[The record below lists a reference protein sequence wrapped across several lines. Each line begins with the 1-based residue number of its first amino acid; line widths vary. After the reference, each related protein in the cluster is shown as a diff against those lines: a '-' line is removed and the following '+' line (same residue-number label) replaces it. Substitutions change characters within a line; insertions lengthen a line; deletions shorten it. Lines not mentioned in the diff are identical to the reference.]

1 MKQEGEKKGRFSWK
15 RYGLCLI
22 AVGLL
27 SAGGTWAY
35 RSLTR
40 DATNRIR
47 VSRNTIEIDETFEP
61 PQVQSTVPDNTDPDN
76 TDYNILTKQVRIRN
90 TDSASCF
97 VRAFLD
103 FSDSSIKDLAYMR
116 QTEDSD
122 WVKAEDYGDWLNEN
136 SSDWAY
142 IPADDSEDGQLI
154 GGYYYYKHPL
164 KSGEETTLLLDS
176 VKVAYTDPAQ
186 IIDYDI
192 IVTSESIQTYLNV
205 EDSEVITD
213 SDEASGEDSDLDS
226 IDDSGDDSVLN
237 SIDGSSD
244 DSTLDSIDDS
254 GDDSYPDSI
263 DDSGD
268 DSTLNSIDDSG
279 DDSYPDSNNGSDDD
293 SGDDSDNPTLS
304 LEKNPAGFAGLRLM
318 AGSSDDNSVD
328 LSTWESKAVTSG
340 TKDDSNEVLTPSGH
354 QTAVD
359 LSDEEKYPDG
369 WKMGWTEFIKGSSST
384 GIDKNDTDTE
394 ETTSASSGE
403 TTAASSDQSLLSI
416 TYDAN
421 GGYFSNHED
430 VTQNVVWYKWNGKKY
445 VLRGGLS
452 DIEPQNPGYKFV
464 QWQTSEGT
472 AFQFPTTKLTDN
484 ITNITASAQW
494 ELAIHTITYNA
505 SNISRTY
512 TGQFYISSSS
522 KPTTNKVD
530 YSWDGK
536 ELKPSSGTYNIPIY
550 IPSSSGASR
559 CCSFDGWQLADGTEF
574 VLDTT
579 KELEQDITVYA
590 KWVKTYDSSLK
601 YTIRY
606 AVTIYNIED
615 QDADGD
621 PVKDDNDNDIAI
633 TFGPATGASY
643 RTTYASKHYPTLS
656 SGEMCIHYMTW
667 KEIIRQAK
675 KDPTVFETC
684 LKNGCRCPVLL
695 TLGYSASQKKKIASS
710 YFTSYYSTVSG
721 DGVSGLY
728 YTINSNYTI
737 WNNTKNNYGG
747 WPASRIRATLNGY
760 DDYTG
765 SYADNGTIHKKD
777 YTYCGSDL
785 LSENDA
791 LISCFPDILQ
801 KNICRRA
808 VKSDTSYE
816 LWGNYD
822 PSNVTPLYG
831 AVIKDDDGNDQI
843 ASLVTT
849 YDKLWLPSTHEIWN
863 DLATGSRWFHK
874 NEGAQF
880 ARMNALNVTKSACSD
895 LIPYNEKGA
904 VWSIWLRSIDNKD
917 SIYSCINYKDGSCTC
932 ISTSNNTAYALA
944 PCFSIS
950 KSAYVE

>member
-1 MKQEGEKKGRFSWK
+1 MKQEGEKKGLFSWK
-15 RYGLCLI
+15 RYVLCLI

-47 VSRNTIEIDETFEP
+47 VSRNTIAIDETFEP
-61 PQVQSTVPDNTDPDN
+61 PQVQSADPDN
-76 TDYNILTKQVRIRN
+76 TDHNILTKQVRIRN

-97 VRAFLD
+97 VRVFLD
-103 FSDSSIKDLAYMR
+103 FSDSSIKELAYMR

-136 SSDWAY
+136 SSDWTY
-142 IPADDSEDGQLI
+142 IPAPSDESEEDIPEAELAAFKESQLI
-154 GGYYYYKHPL
+154 GGYYYYTHPL

-176 VKVAYTDPAQ
+176 VKVEYTDPAQ
-186 IIDYDI
+186 IIDYDV

-205 EDSEVITD
+205 EDGESITD
-213 SDEASGEDSDLDS
+213 SDEASGGNSDPDSNLDS
-226 IDDSGDDSVLN
+226 NNG
-237 SIDGSSD
+237 
-244 DSTLDSIDDS
+244 
-254 GDDSYPDSI
+254 
-263 DDSGD
+263 SGD
-268 DSTLNSIDDSG
+268 DSTLNSNKD
-279 DDSYPDSNNGSDDD
+279 P
-293 SGDDSDNPTLS
+293 GDDSDSPALS

-369 WKMGWTEFIKGSSST
+369 WKMGWTEFIEGSSST
-384 GIDKNDTDTE
+384 GIDKNNADTE
-394 ETTSASSGE
+394 ETTAASSEE

-421 GGYFSNHED
+421 GGYFSNHKN

-445 VLRGGLS
+445 VLRGGTT

-464 QWQTSEGT
+464 QWQTSDGT
-472 AFQFPTTKLTDN
+472 AFQFSTTTKLTDN
-484 ITNITASAQW
+484 ITVSATW
-494 ELAIHTITYNA
+494 ELATHTITYNA
-505 SNISRTY
+505 ADPSKTY
-512 TGQFYISSSS
+512 TGQFYISSSN
-522 KPTTNKVD
+522 KPTTNSVE
-530 YSWDGK
+530 YCWDGK
-536 ELKPSSGTYNIPIY
+536 ELKPSSGAYNIPIY
-550 IPSSSGASR
+550 IPKSTGASR
-559 CCSFDGWQLADGTEF
+559 CYSFDGWQLADGTEF

-579 KELEQDITVYA
+579 KELDKDITVYA

-606 AVTIYNIED
+606 AVTIYDIED
-615 QDADGD
+615 QDADGN
-621 PVKDDNDNDIAI
+621 PIKDDNGNDIAI

-675 KDPTVFETC
+675 KDPTVFQKC
-684 LKNGCRCPVLL
+684 LENGCRCPVLL

-710 YFTSYYSTVSG
+710 NFTLYYSTVSG

-728 YTINSNYTI
+728 YTINSSYTI

-791 LISCFPDILQ
+791 LISCFPDTLQ

-816 LWGNYD
+816 LKGNYD
-822 PSNVTPLYG
+822 PGNVNPQYG
-831 AVIKDDDGNDQI
+831 AVIKDDDGKDQI

-863 DLATGSRWFHK
+863 DLAASSRWFHK

-880 ARMNALNVTKSACSD
+880 AHMNALNVTKSNCSN

-904 VWSIWLRSIDNKD
+904 VWSIWLRSIDNVD
-917 SIYSCINYKDGSCTC
+917 SIYSCINYKTGSCSS

-950 KSAYVE
+950 KSAYVK